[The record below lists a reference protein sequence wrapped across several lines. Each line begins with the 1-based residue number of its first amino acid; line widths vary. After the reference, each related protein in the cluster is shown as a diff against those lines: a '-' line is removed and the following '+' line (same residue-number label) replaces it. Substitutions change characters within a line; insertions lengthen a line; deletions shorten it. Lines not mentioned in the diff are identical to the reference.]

1 MELKIEYVKL
11 DELET
16 YENNA
21 KLHTAEQI
29 ERIKQSILQFGMN
42 DPIGI
47 WNGKIVEG
55 HGRYIACQE
64 LSMEDVPVIRLD
76 HLTDEQRRMY
86 ALVHNQ
92 LTINTGFNID
102 LLNSELEKLVT
113 MNMDEYGFEIDLE
126 EMDRLTKDIDTDK
139 LQDSEERKI
148 ICPRCGKVVKVIR

>member
-1 MELKIEYVKL
+1 MELKIEYVPL
-11 DELET
+11 SELET

-55 HGRYIACQE
+55 HGRYVACTE
-64 LSMEDVPVIRLD
+64 LGMEEVPVIRLD
-76 HLTDEQRRMY
+76 HLSDEQRRMY

-102 LLNSELEKLVT
+102 LLNSELEKLVS
-113 MNMDEYGFEIDLE
+113 MNMGDYGFEIDIDEINDLA
-126 EMDRLTKDIDTDK
+126 KDVDTDNLAAEK
-139 LQDSEERKI
+139 REI
-148 ICPRCGKVVKVIR
+148 ICPRCGKVVAVK

>member
-1 MELKIEYVKL
+1 MELKIEYVPL
-11 DELET
+11 SELET

-21 KLHTAEQI
+21 KLHTAQQI
-29 ERIKQSILQFGMN
+29 ERIKNSILQFGMN

-47 WNGKIVEG
+47 WNEKIVEG

-64 LSMEDVPVIRLD
+64 LGIEEVPVIRLD

-102 LLNSELEKLVT
+102 LLNSELEKLVA
-113 MNMDEYGFEIDLE
+113 MNMGEYGFEIDIE
-126 EMDRLTKDIDTDK
+126 EMNELTKDIDTDS
-139 LQDSEERKI
+139 LQNEERKI

>member
-1 MELKIEYVKL
+1 MELKIEYL
-11 DELET
+11 PLSELET

-29 ERIKQSILQFGMN
+29 ERIKHSILQFGMN

-55 HGRYIACQE
+55 HGRYIACRE
-64 LSMEDVPVIRLD
+64 LEMEEVPVIRLD

-102 LLNSELEKLVT
+102 LLNAELEKLIS
-113 MNMDEYGFEIDLE
+113 MNMGEYGFEIDLGE
-126 EMDRLTKDIDTDK
+126 LDDLTKDIDISN
-139 LQDSEERKI
+139 LQEEGRKI